1 MESCS
6 KRSAH
11 RGLADDGKRGELAHE
26 RDVSL
31 KLLKDD
37 IEDEGE
43 GSGEGETGRECLGLG
58 GSGFVDWCFF
68 SLFRSGMRP
77 ETLQERCEAI

>member
-1 MESCS
+1 MGGPGGGGGRRWTVV
-6 KRSAH
+6 KPWRI
-11 RGLADDGKRGELAHE
+11 ELG
-26 RDVSL
+26 RDVSV